1 MDEQTLQQ
9 PNEER
14 INTQDAIPETPAEPV
29 LADAIQTPEGAEVLP
44 ANDEQLIGD

>member
-1 MDEQTLQQ
+1 MDHETLQQ

-14 INTQDAIPETPAEPV
+14 INTQETVETPAAEPI

-44 ANDEQLIGD
+44 ANDEQPIGD